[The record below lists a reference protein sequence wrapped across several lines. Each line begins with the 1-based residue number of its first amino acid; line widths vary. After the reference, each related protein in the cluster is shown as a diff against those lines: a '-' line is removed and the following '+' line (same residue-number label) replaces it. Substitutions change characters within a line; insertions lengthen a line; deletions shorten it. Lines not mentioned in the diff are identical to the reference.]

1 MLIHFFYKFHPF
13 LFPDGSREA
22 HPNFK
27 KKRHFSI
34 FSNENPNSSKGQV
47 EGGLHLKT

>member
-1 MLIHFFYKFHPF
+1 MLIQFFYKFHPF

-27 KKRHFSI
+27 KNAI
-34 FSNENPNSSKGQV
+34 FQIFPMKIPILRRDRWK
-47 EGGLHLKT
+47 EGCT